1 MHFYVLILDMVF
13 VTAEIGTNHMGDIK
27 IAKKLID
34 VAKEAGCNAVKFQ
47 KKSVEKIY
55 SKEFLDSKL
64 ESPWGTTQREMRIYR
79 EFDMKQFSEID
90 KYCKKKKIFWFTSC
104 WDIDSQIQ
112 MRKFKTKYN
121 KVASAMLTHKKL
133 LKTIAEEKKYTFIAT
148 GMSSLKDI
156 DNAIKIFKKFKCPF
170 ELMHCHSAYPM
181 PVNEANLKLIPFLKK
196 KFKCDV
202 GYSGHETGATNVS
215 IPAVMLG
222 ATSVE
227 RHITLDRT
235 MYGNDQSASLEP
247 EGVKRLVRDIKIMD
261 KILGNGKKQV
271 WKSEIPAQKKLR
283 QIFI

>member
-1 MHFYVLILDMVF
+1 MHFYILILDMVF

-34 VAKEAGCNAVKFQ
+34 VAKEAGCDAVKFQ

-64 ESPWGTTQREMRIYR
+64 ESPWGTTQREMRTYR
-79 EFDMKQFSEID
+79 EFNMKQFSEID
-90 KYCKKKKIFWFTSC
+90 KYCKKKKIFWFASC
-104 WDIDSQIQ
+104 WDVDSQIQ
-112 MRKFKTKYN
+112 MRKFKTEYN
-121 KVASAMLTHKKL
+121 KVASAMLTHSKL

-148 GMSSLKDI
+148 GMSSLNDI
-156 DNAIKIFKKFKCPF
+156 NSAIKIFRKFKCPF

-196 KFKCDV
+196 KFNCDV
-202 GYSGHETGATNVS
+202 GYSGHETSATNVS
-215 IPAVMLG
+215 IPAIMLG
-222 ATSVE
+222 ATSIE

-247 EGVKRLVRDIKIMD
+247 EGIKRLVRDIKMID
-261 KILGNGKKQV
+261 NILGDGKKQV
-271 WKSEIPAQKKLR
+271 WKSELPAQEKLR

>member
-64 ESPWGTTQREMRIYR
+64 ESPWGTTQREMRTYR

-90 KYCKKKKIFWFTSC
+90 KYCKKKKIFWFASC

-202 GYSGHETGATNVS
+202 GYSGHETSATNVS

>member
-90 KYCKKKKIFWFTSC
+90 KYCKKKKIFWFASC